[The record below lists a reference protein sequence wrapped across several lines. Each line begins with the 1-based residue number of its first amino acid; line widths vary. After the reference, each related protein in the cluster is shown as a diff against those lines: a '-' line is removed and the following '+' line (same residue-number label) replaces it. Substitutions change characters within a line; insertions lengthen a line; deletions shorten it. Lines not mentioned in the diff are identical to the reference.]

1 MVMKKLISVLIAITI
16 LFGFSLIST
25 AEEASVYTEFPANTF
40 TGYASRMSVDELY
53 ETSYERA
60 YFSVSLLL
68 DLAVDT
74 GISVGDSDYSIQWTG
89 DSFLGRSLAD
99 ENELYLVIAVYERST
114 QSPVYL
120 VCRYNAETGEASYSI
135 EEWFTPYY
143 MIYFISNVCGDEN
156 YIKNEPADMNTIL
169 EDVYQLF

>member
-1 MVMKKLISVLIAITI
+1 MKKLISVLIAVTI

-89 DSFLGRSLAD
+89 DSFLGRS
-99 ENELYLVIAVYERST
+99 
-114 QSPVYL
+114 
-120 VCRYNAETGEASYSI
+120 
-135 EEWFTPYY
+135 F
-143 MIYFISNVCGDEN
+143 
-156 YIKNEPADMNTIL
+156 
-169 EDVYQLF
+169 

>member
-1 MVMKKLISVLIAITI
+1 MTMKKLTATIITI
-16 LFGFSLIST
+16 ALLFSFSFIGT
-25 AEEASVYTEFPANTF
+25 AEEVGVYTEFPASTF

-74 GISVGDSDYSIQWTG
+74 GISVGDSDYTIQWTS
-89 DSFLGRSLAD
+89 DSFIGRSLAD
-99 ENELYLVIAVYERST
+99 ENELYLVIPVYVKST

-120 VCRYNAETGEASYSI
+120 VCTYNHETGKASYSI

>member
-1 MVMKKLISVLIAITI
+1 MKKLTVMLIAITM
-16 LFGFSLIST
+16 LFSFTLIST
-25 AEEASVYTEFPANTF
+25 AEESSVYTEFPASTF
-40 TGYASRMSVDELY
+40 TGYVSSMSVDELY

-60 YFSVSLLL
+60 FFSVSLLL

-99 ENELYLVIAVYERST
+99 ENELYLVIAVYKRST

-120 VCRYNAETGEASYSI
+120 VCRYDAETGKAYYSI

-156 YIKNEPADMNTIL
+156 YAKNEPADMTTVI

>member
-1 MVMKKLISVLIAITI
+1 MTMKKLTATIITI
-16 LFGFSLIST
+16 ALLFSFSFIGT
-25 AEEASVYTEFPANTF
+25 AEEVGVYTEFPATTF

-68 DLAVDT
+68 DLSVDT
-74 GISVGDSDYSIQWTG
+74 GISVGDSDYTIQWTS
-89 DSFLGRSLAD
+89 DSFIGRSLAD
-99 ENELYLVIAVYERST
+99 ENELYLVIPVYVKST

-120 VCRYNAETGEASYSI
+120 VCTYNHETGKAYYSI

-143 MIYFISNVCGDEN
+143 MIYFISNVCGDDN

-169 EDVYQLF
+169 KDVYQLF